1 MAKKIILGAAAACA
15 ALVSLTATAASAD
28 PWWAHGGRDRDDG
41 RYYERVYSADSLL
54 QREDRMADQIRRLG
68 YDPRFN
74 RWEVQQAW
82 RGLSE
87 ARQQTWREMREHGRA
102 LPADDYY
109 RIAQRL
115 DGVERFIRHEAR
127 DWD

>member
-1 MAKKIILGAAAACA
+1 MAKKMILGAAAACA
-15 ALVSLTATAASAD
+15 ALVTLTATAASAD
-28 PWWAHGGRDRDDG
+28 PWWAHDG
-41 RYYERVYSADSLL
+41 RGDYGRSYERGYSADSLI
-54 QREDRMADQIRRLG
+54 QREDRLADQIRRLG
-68 YDPRFN
+68 DNGRFH
-74 RWEVQQAW
+74 RWEAGQAW

-87 ARQQTWREMREHGRA
+87 ARQQTYREMREHGRM

-115 DGVERFIRHEAR
+115 DGVDRFIQREGR

>member
-1 MAKKIILGAAAACA
+1 
-15 ALVSLTATAASAD
+15 
-28 PWWAHGGRDRDDG
+28 
-41 RYYERVYSADSLL
+41 
-54 QREDRMADQIRRLG
+54 MADQIRRLSDG
-68 YDPRFN
+68 PQFN
-74 RWEVQQAW
+74 RWEAGQAW

-87 ARQQTWREMREHGRA
+87 ARQQTWREIREHGRA

-115 DGVERFIRHEAR
+115 DGVERFIRQEAH